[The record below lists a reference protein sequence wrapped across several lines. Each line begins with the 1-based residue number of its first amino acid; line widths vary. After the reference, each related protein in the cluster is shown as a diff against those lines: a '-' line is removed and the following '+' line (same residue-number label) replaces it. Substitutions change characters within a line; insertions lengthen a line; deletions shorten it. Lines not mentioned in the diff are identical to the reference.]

1 MSDEWQGSTSSPDA
15 GWYPDPGGSGSER
28 YWDGTRWTDQTRAA
42 GSHTAASTFGEPMPS
57 EPAPSFPPS
66 PPYQQQQPAYQPGY
80 VSAKSPGLA
89 IFLTILWLGAGHFYA
104 GQSDAK
110 PIILVVANFVLWAL
124 FLFCLIGIL
133 GWIPLVIWASIDAR
147 SAAIDFNR
155 RHGLQ
160 A

>member
-15 GWYPDPGGSGSER
+15 GWYPDPGGSGNER

-42 GSHTAASTFGEPMPS
+42 GSHTAPASFGQAAPAEPGPFFQQ
-57 EPAPSFPPS
+57 APP
-66 PPYQQQQPAYQPGY
+66 QQQPPAYQGAY
-80 VSAKSPGLA
+80 VSPKSPGLA

-110 PIILVVANFVLWAL
+110 PIVLLIANFVLWGL
-124 FLFCLIGIL
+124 FVFCLVGIL

-155 RHGLQ
+155 RHGLPT
-160 A
+160 